1 MEKMQKFT
9 ISAERRHLLTKAVKK
24 TWDPIEIVMCSVISL
39 LFFVWVYLWLSSKFR
54 HEETVAAWII
64 GPVLVGIITAAICY
78 KAYKNVRYARAG
90 FIPTTIK
97 EKLVDGRNLWV
108 NLAICCLGA
117 LAFGT
122 LLGDRDYWL
131 YGTNIYSYGDLVSYV
146 DIDPAKDSGQAFMDS
161 GHAYFK
167 ENSYVL
173 RQKFSKF
180 RNGDTYCVAP
190 IVRGAFTSAG
200 TAGQKTANGFALP
213 ESGTYDWW
221 AVGTNCCDGG
231 SAAKDF
237 TCGQVNS
244 NLARSGMRLLSDS
257 QRPFYLLAVQ
267 EWSASF
273 GLPVKHPLFFTWVKD
288 PLATEE
294 KYEMESSDNFWW
306 YTWYFLLCAAVVSFL
321 LHMFLHQNKIY

>member
-1 MEKMQKFT
+1 MQKLT
-9 ISAERRHLLTKAVKK
+9 LSDERRRLLTKAVKK

-39 LFFVWVYLWLSSKFR
+39 LLFVWVYLWLSSKFR
-54 HEETVAAWII
+54 HEEPLVAWII
-64 GPVLVGIITAAICY
+64 GPAIVLVITGFFCY

-90 FIPTTIK
+90 FIPTTIR
-97 EKLVDGRNLWV
+97 EKLIDGRNLWV
-108 NLAICCLGA
+108 NLAICSLGA
-117 LAFGT
+117 LALGT

-146 DIDPAKDSGQAFMDS
+146 DIDPAKDSGQAYMDS

-190 IVRGAFTSAG
+190 IVRGST
-200 TAGQKTANGFALP
+200 LP

-231 SAAKDF
+231 NAAKDF

-288 PLATEE
+288 PLTTEE
-294 KYEMESSDNFWW
+294 QYEMTSDNNFWW
-306 YTWYFLLCAAVVSFL
+306 YTWWFLLCTTIVSFL
-321 LHMFLHQNKIY
+321 LHMVLHQNKIY